1 MAKLNLE
8 KMSIVE
14 LRELAAA
21 VEQELGRRK
30 KDEVKGTVAQ
40 IKSLAATL
48 GMSVE
53 DILRYGKK
61 AKTSKGEAKY
71 RNPENPAQTWTGK
84 GRQPAWVKTQMN
96 RGKTLEELLLA
107 S

>member
-21 VEQELGRRK
+21 VDTELERRK
-30 KDEVKGTVAQ
+30 MDEVKGTAAQ

-53 DILRYGKK
+53 EILRYGKK

-71 RNPENPAQTWTGK
+71 RNPENTAQTWTGK
-84 GRQPAWVKTQMN
+84 GRQPEWVKTQMN
-96 RGKTLEELLLA
+96 RGKTLEDLQLA

>member
-21 VEQELGRRK
+21 VDTELERRK
-30 KDEVKGTVAQ
+30 KDEVKGTAAQ

-53 DILRYGKK
+53 EILNHGKK
-61 AKTSKGEAKY
+61 TKTSKGKPMY
-71 RNPENPAQTWTGK
+71 RNPENPDQTWTGK
-84 GRQPAWVKTQMN
+84 GRQPEWVPFLDFSDRYDGAAFRYQ
-96 RGKTLEELLLA
+96 
-107 S
+107 